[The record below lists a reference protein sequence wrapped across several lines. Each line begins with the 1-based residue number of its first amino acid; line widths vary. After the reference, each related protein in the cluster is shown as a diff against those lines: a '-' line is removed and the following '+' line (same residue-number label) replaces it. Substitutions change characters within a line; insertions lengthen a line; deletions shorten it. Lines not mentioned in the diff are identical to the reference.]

1 VCVVV
6 ACPSVR
12 PSVSLSQAGIVS
24 KRLDESS
31 WFLACGLPST
41 YPTLCCKDIWI
52 SSKISI
58 LASGTLS
65 RTPDLEKFAAASRSR
80 CQQLV
85 VIDSPVCRQHLY
97 DNRRVVAVYYKSV
110 NCSILTPLLR
120 FVVDLLYNVFSTADE
135 ILNSIARGAVR
146 LR

>member
-1 VCVVV
+1 MIARHVLSSRVRL
-6 ACPSVR
+6 SVR
-12 PSVSLSQAGIVS
+12 PSFCHKPVLY
-24 KRLDESS
+24 RNDWTNPPS

-41 YPTLCCKDIWI
+41 YPTLCCEDIWI

-65 RTPDLEKFAAASRSR
+65 RTADLEKFAAASRSR

-120 FVVDLLYNVFSTADE
+120 FVVDLLYNFFP
-135 ILNSIARGAVR
+135 L
-146 LR
+146 LC